1 MKRPLIALF
10 GLALC
15 AGQALAAEK
24 PVMAVAEFK
33 NESGAGWWHG
43 GVGWDL
49 AGLLSNEL
57 VATGD
62 FSVVE
67 RDKLQ
72 NVMEEQNLMASGRAE
87 ASDAAKMGKLTGARY
102 LVMGT
107 VSSYEEGTKS
117 DGGGLS
123 FGGISVGGKSAQ
135 AYVAIDIRVV
145 DTTTGRIEY
154 VRTIEGTSKSS
165 GSRLGLSKWGVG
177 GNFESEKNTPAGKA
191 VRSAV
196 IMIADYLDCVMVKQD
211 PSCKAKFDAA
221 EQRRREKTAGTL
233 DID

>member
-1 MKRPLIALF
+1 LF

-15 AGQALAAEK
+15 AGQALAQDK
-24 PVMAVAEFK
+24 PVIAVAEFK
-33 NESGAGWWHG
+33 NESTAGWWHG
-43 GVGWDL
+43 GVGRDL

-57 VATGD
+57 AATGD

-72 NVMEEQNLMASGRAE
+72 AVLEEQNLMASGRAE
-87 ASDAAKMGKLTGARY
+87 LSDAAKLGKLTGAKY

-107 VSSYEEGTKS
+107 VSAYEEDTKR

-123 FGGISVGGKSAQ
+123 FGGISVGGKSAS
-135 AYVAIDIRVV
+135 AYVAVDIRVV
-145 DTTTGRIEY
+145 DTSTGRIEY
-154 VRTIEGTSKSS
+154 VRTIEGSSKSK
-165 GSRLGLSKWGVG
+165 GSRLGVSKWGVG
-177 GNFESEKNTPAGKA
+177 GDFASEQNTPAGKA

-196 IMIADYLDCVMVKQD
+196 VMVADYLDCVMVKQD
-211 PSCKAKFDAA
+211 SCKAKFDAA

>member
-211 PSCKAKFDAA
+211 PGCKAKFDAA

>member
-1 MKRPLIALF
+1 MKRHLIALF

-15 AGQALAAEK
+15 AGQALAQDK
-24 PVMAVAEFK
+24 PVIAVAEFK
-33 NESGAGWWHG
+33 NESGAGWWRG
-43 GVGWDL
+43 GVGNDL

-57 VATGD
+57 AATGS

-67 RDKLQ
+67 RDKIQQVL
-72 NVMEEQNLMASGRAE
+72 EEQNLMASGRAE
-87 ASDAAKMGKLTGARY
+87 LSDAAQLGKLTGAKY

-107 VSSYEEGTKS
+107 VSAYEEDVKK

-123 FGGISVGGKSAQ
+123 FGGISVGGKSAA

-154 VRTIEGTSKSS
+154 VRTIEGSSKSK
-165 GSRLGLSKWGVG
+165 GSSLGVSKWGVG
-177 GNFESEKNTPAGKA
+177 GSFASEQNTPAGKA
-191 VRSAV
+191 VRAAV
-196 IMIADYLDCVMVKQD
+196 VMVADYLDCVMVQQD
-211 PSCKAKFDAA
+211 GCKAKFDAA
-221 EQRRREKTAGTL
+221 EQRRREKTSGAL

>member
-1 MKRPLIALF
+1 MKRQLIALF

-15 AGQALAAEK
+15 AGQALAQDK
-24 PVMAVAEFK
+24 PVIAVAEFK
-33 NESGAGWWHG
+33 NESTAGWWHG
-43 GVGWDL
+43 GVGRDL

-57 VATGD
+57 AATGD

-67 RDKLQ
+67 RSKLEA
-72 NVMEEQNLMASGRAE
+72 VLEEQNLMASGRAE
-87 ASDAAKMGKLTGARY
+87 LSDAAQLGKLTGAKY

-107 VSSYEEGTKS
+107 VSSYEEDTKK

-123 FGGISVGGKSAQ
+123 FGGISVGGKSAA

-145 DTTTGRIEY
+145 DTTTGRIEQ
-154 VRTIEGTSKSS
+154 VRTIEGTSKSK
-165 GSRLGLSKWGVG
+165 GSSLGVSKWGVG
-177 GNFESEKNTPAGKA
+177 GNFASEQNSPAGKA

-196 IMIADYLDCVMVKQD
+196 VMVADYLDCVMVKKD
-211 PSCKAKFDAA
+211 GCKAKFYAA

>member
-1 MKRPLIALF
+1 
-10 GLALC
+10 
-15 AGQALAAEK
+15 
-24 PVMAVAEFK
+24 
-33 NESGAGWWHG
+33 
-43 GVGWDL
+43 VGRDL

-57 VATGD
+57 AATGD

-72 NVMEEQNLMASGRAE
+72 AVLEEQNLMASGRAE
-87 ASDAAKMGKLTGARY
+87 LSDAAKLGKLTGAKY

-107 VSSYEEGTKS
+107 VSAYEEDTKR

-123 FGGISVGGKSAQ
+123 FGGISVGGKSAS

-154 VRTIEGTSKSS
+154 VRTIEGSSKSK
-165 GSRLGLSKWGVG
+165 GSRLGVSKWGFG
-177 GNFESEKNTPAGKA
+177 GDFASEENTPAGKA
-191 VRSAV
+191 VRAAV
-196 IMIADYLDCVMVKQD
+196 VMVADYLDCVMVKQD
-211 PSCKAKFDAA
+211 SCKAKFDAA

>member
-1 MKRPLIALF
+1 MKRQLIALF

-15 AGQALAAEK
+15 AGQALAQDR
-24 PVMAVAEFK
+24 PVVAVAEFK
-33 NESGAGWWHG
+33 NESTAGWWHG
-43 GVGWDL
+43 GVGRDL

-57 VATGD
+57 ASTGD

-67 RDKLQ
+67 RSKLEA
-72 NVMEEQNLMASGRAE
+72 VLEEQNLMASGRAE
-87 ASDAAKMGKLTGARY
+87 LSDAAKLGKLTGAKY

-107 VSSYEEGTKS
+107 VSSYEEDTKK

-123 FGGISVGGKSAQ
+123 FGGISVGGKSAS

-145 DTTTGRIEY
+145 DTTTGRLEF
-154 VRTIEGTSKSS
+154 VRTIEGASKSK
-165 GSRLGLSKWGVG
+165 GSRLGVSKWGVG
-177 GNFESEKNTPAGKA
+177 GDFASEENTPAGKA

-196 IMIADYLDCVMVKQD
+196 VMVADYLDCVMVKQD
-211 PSCKAKFDAA
+211 GCKAKFDAA

>member
-1 MKRPLIALF
+1 MKRHLIALF

-15 AGQALAAEK
+15 AGQALAADR
-24 PVMAVAEFK
+24 PVIAVAEFK
-33 NESGAGWWHG
+33 NESGAGWWRG
-43 GVGWDL
+43 GVGRDL

-57 VATGD
+57 AATGSFD
-62 FSVVE
+62 VVE
-67 RDKLQ
+67 RDKIQAVL
-72 NVMEEQNLMASGRAE
+72 EEQNLMASGRAE
-87 ASDAAKMGKLTGARY
+87 LSDAAQLGKLTGAKY

-107 VSSYEEGTKS
+107 VSSYEEDVKK

-123 FGGISVGGKSAQ
+123 FGGISVGGKSAA

-145 DTTTGRIEY
+145 DTTTGRIAH
-154 VRTIEGTSKSS
+154 VRTIEGSSKSK

-177 GNFESEKNTPAGKA
+177 GDFASEENTPAGKA

-196 IMIADYLDCVMVKQD
+196 VMVADYLDCVMVRQD
-211 PSCKAKFDAA
+211 SCKAKFDAA
-221 EQRRREKTAGTL
+221 EQRRRAKTAGAL

>member
-1 MKRPLIALF
+1 MKRHQIALF

-15 AGQALAAEK
+15 AGQALAQDR

-33 NESGAGWWHG
+33 NDTSAGWWSG
-43 GVGWDL
+43 GIGRDL

-57 VATGD
+57 AATGD

-72 NVMEEQNLMASGRAE
+72 AILEEQNLMASGRAE
-87 ASDAAKMGKLTGARY
+87 LSDAAKLGKLSGAQY

-107 VSSYEEGTKS
+107 VSAYEEGAKK

-123 FGGISVGGKSAQ
+123 FGGISVGGKSAA

-145 DTTTGRIEY
+145 DTSTGRIEY
-154 VRTIEGTSKSS
+154 VRTIEGSSKSK
-165 GSRLGLSKWGVG
+165 GSSVGISKWGLG
-177 GNFESEKNTPAGKA
+177 GNMESEQNTPAGKA

-196 IMIADYLDCVMVKQD
+196 VMVADYLDCVMVKKD
-211 PSCKAKFDAA
+211 GCKAKFDAA

>member
-1 MKRPLIALF
+1 MKRHLIALF

-15 AGQALAAEK
+15 AGQALAQDR
-24 PVMAVAEFK
+24 PVIAVAEFK
-33 NESGAGWWHG
+33 NESGAGWWKG
-43 GVGWDL
+43 GMGWDL

-57 VATGD
+57 AATGS

-67 RDKLQ
+67 RDKLKS
-72 NVMEEQNLMASGRAE
+72 VLEEQNLMASGRAE
-87 ASDAAKMGKLTGARY
+87 LSDAAAMGKLTGAKY

-107 VSSYEEGTKS
+107 VSSFEEETKK

-123 FGGISVGGKSAQ
+123 FGGISVGGKSAA

-145 DTTTGRIEY
+145 DTSTGRIEF
-154 VRTIEGTSKSS
+154 VRTIEGSSKSK

-177 GNFESEKNTPAGKA
+177 GDFASEENTPAGKA
-191 VRSAV
+191 VRAAV
-196 IMIADYLDCVMVKQD
+196 VMVSDYLDCVMVKKD
-211 PSCKAKFDAA
+211 GCKAKFDAA
-221 EQRRREKTAGTL
+221 ESRRREKTSGAL

>member
-1 MKRPLIALF
+1 MKRHLIALF

-15 AGQALAAEK
+15 AGQALAQDR
-24 PVMAVAEFK
+24 PVIAVAEFK
-33 NESGAGWWHG
+33 NESGAGWWRG
-43 GVGWDL
+43 GMGWDL

-57 VATGD
+57 AATGS

-67 RDKLQ
+67 RDKLKA
-72 NVMEEQNLMASGRAE
+72 VLEEQNLMASGRAE
-87 ASDAAKMGKLTGARY
+87 LSDAAQMGKLAGAKY

-107 VSSYEEGTKS
+107 VSSFEESTKR

-154 VRTIEGTSKSS
+154 VRTIEGTSKSG
-165 GSRLGLSKWGVG
+165 GSSLGISKWGVG
-177 GNFESEKNTPAGKA
+177 GSFESEQNSPAGKA

-196 IMIADYLDCVMVKQD
+196 VMVSDYLDCVMVRRD
-211 PSCKAKFDAA
+211 GCKAKFDAA

>member
-1 MKRPLIALF
+1 MKRHLIALF

-15 AGQALAAEK
+15 AGQALAQDR
-24 PVMAVAEFK
+24 PVIAVAEFK
-33 NESGAGWWHG
+33 NDTSAGWWRG
-43 GVGWDL
+43 GVGRDL

-57 VATGD
+57 AATGS

-67 RDKLQ
+67 RDKLEA
-72 NVMEEQNLMASGRAE
+72 VLEEQNLMASGRAE
-87 ASDAAKMGKLTGARY
+87 LSDAAKLGKLSGAQY

-107 VSSYEEGTKS
+107 VSSYEEDTKR

-135 AYVAIDIRVV
+135 AYVAIDVRVV
-145 DTTTGRIEY
+145 DTTTGRIEH

-165 GSRLGLSKWGVG
+165 GSRLGISKFGVG

-196 IMIADYLDCVMVKQD
+196 VMVADYLDCVMVRKD
-211 PSCKAKFDAA
+211 NCKAKFDAA

>member
-1 MKRPLIALF
+1 MKRHQIALF

-15 AGQALAAEK
+15 AGQALAQDK
-24 PVMAVAEFK
+24 PVIAVAEFK
-33 NESGAGWWHG
+33 NESTAGWWHG
-43 GVGWDL
+43 GVGRDL

-57 VATGD
+57 AATGD

-72 NVMEEQNLMASGRAE
+72 AVLEEQNLMASGRAE
-87 ASDAAKMGKLTGARY
+87 LSDAAKLGKLTGAKY

-107 VSSYEEGTKS
+107 VSAYEEDTKR

-123 FGGISVGGKSAQ
+123 FGGISVGGKSAS
-135 AYVAIDIRVV
+135 AYVAVDIRVV
-145 DTTTGRIEY
+145 DTSTGRIEY
-154 VRTIEGTSKSS
+154 VRTIEGSSKSK
-165 GSRLGLSKWGVG
+165 GSRLGVSKWGVG
-177 GNFESEKNTPAGKA
+177 GDFASEQNTPAGKA

-196 IMIADYLDCVMVKQD
+196 VMVADYLDCVMVKQD
-211 PSCKAKFDAA
+211 SCKAKFDAA